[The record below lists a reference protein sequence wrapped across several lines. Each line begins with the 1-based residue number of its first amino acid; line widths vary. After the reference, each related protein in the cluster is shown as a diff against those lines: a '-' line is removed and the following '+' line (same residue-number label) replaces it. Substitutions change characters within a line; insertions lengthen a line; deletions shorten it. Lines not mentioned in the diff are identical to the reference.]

1 MTENT
6 HRDGLVSIGELSR
19 VTGVPVRTLRF
30 YCDNGV
36 LESRRSG
43 GGHRLFDPATTVDQV
58 LLVRRLRT
66 LGLSL
71 PAIIEVL
78 TGSQSI
84 ADAIAAE
91 RAALDTEL
99 GVLSWRRASLR
110 AVEDAPPAE
119 RARRLELLASVQDRD
134 RAHDNLVTFWRT
146 LLAPIPPALFDG
158 FIAMNVPQLPAD
170 PTPEHIVAFAELT
183 THITDPASAAAMSRQ
198 LWRTNPTRIHDKLAL
213 VTGVA
218 EACAAVDSLG
228 TRPHPGPELDRFI
241 HAHATAR
248 RDRDTPGLRHRL
260 LDNAPDNDPHIHRY
274 WKLTA
279 EITGTTTAGAA
290 LYWLYQA
297 LAQWADMAD
306 DVRA

>member
-6 HRDGLVSIGELSR
+6 RRDGLVSIGELSR
-19 VTGVPVRTLRF
+19 ATGVPVRTLRF

-43 GGHRLFDPATTVDQV
+43 GGHRLFDSSTAVDQV

-78 TGSQSI
+78 TGTLSI
-84 ADAIAAE
+84 TDAITAE

-110 AVEDAPPAE
+110 AVEDAPPTE
-119 RARRLELLASVQDRD
+119 RAARLELLAAVQDRH
-134 RAHDNLVTFWRT
+134 RAHESLVTFWRK
-146 LLAPIPPALFDG
+146 LLAPLPSTTFDAFVEMNIPR
-158 FIAMNVPQLPAD
+158 LPAD
-170 PTPEHIVAFAELT
+170 PTPHHIVAFAELT
-183 THITDPASAAAMSRQ
+183 THLTDPACTAAMSRQ

-213 VTGVA
+213 VVGVA
-218 EACAAVDSLG
+218 EACAAVATLG
-228 TRPHPGPELDRFI
+228 AAPPHPGPELDRFI

-248 RDRDTPGLRHRL
+248 RDHDTPSLRHQL
-260 LDNAPDNDPHIHRY
+260 LDNAPDNDPRIHRY
-274 WKLTA
+274 WNLTT
-279 EITGTTTAGAA
+279 EITGTTTAGSA
-290 LYWLYQA
+290 LDWLDRA
-297 LAQWADMAD
+297 LTQWADT
-306 DVRA
+306 DVHA

>member
-1 MTENT
+1 MTENIR
-6 HRDGLVSIGELSR
+6 RDGLVSIGELSR

-71 PAIIEVL
+71 SAIIEVL
-78 TGSQSI
+78 TGTLSV

-110 AVEDAPPAE
+110 AVEAAPPAE

-134 RAHDNLVTFWRT
+134 RAHDDLVTFWRP

-158 FIAMNVPQLPAD
+158 FIAMNIPRLPAD

-183 THITDPASAAAMSRQ
+183 THITDPACTAAMSRQ

-218 EACAAVDSLG
+218 EVCAAVASLG
-228 TRPHPGPELDRFI
+228 TQPHPGPELDRFI
-241 HAHATAR
+241 DAHATAR
-248 RDRDTPGLRHRL
+248 RDRDTPRLRHRL

-274 WKLTA
+274 WKLTTQ
-279 EITGTTTAGAA
+279 ITGTTTAGTA

-297 LAQWADMAD
+297 LAQWAE

>member
-43 GGHRLFDPATTVDQV
+43 GGHRLFDPAAAVEQV
-58 LLVRRLRT
+58 LLVRRLRMF
-66 LGLSL
+66 GLSL
-71 PAIIEVL
+71 SAIIEVL
-78 TGSQSI
+78 AGTLTI
-84 ADAIAAE
+84 DDAIAAE

-99 GVLSWRRASLR
+99 GLLSWRRASLR
-110 AVEDAPPAE
+110 AVEEAPPAE
-119 RARRLELLASVQDRD
+119 RARRLELLASVQDRS

-158 FIAMNVPQLPAD
+158 FVAMNIPHLPEN
-170 PTPEHIVAFAELT
+170 PTPQHMVAFAELT
-183 THITDPASAAAMSRQ
+183 THVADPACTAAMSRQ

-213 VTGVA
+213 VIGVA
-218 EACAAVDSLG
+218 EACAAVDSL

-241 HAHATAR
+241 DAHATAR
-248 RDRDTPGLRHRL
+248 RDRDTPHLRHRL
-260 LDNAPDNDPHIHRY
+260 LDNASDNDPRIHRY
-274 WKLTA
+274 WQLTT
-279 EITGTTTAGAA
+279 EITGTTTAGTA
-290 LYWLYQA
+290 LDWLYRA
-297 LAQWADMAD
+297 LAQWAD
-306 DVRA
+306 DVHQR

>member
-6 HRDGLVSIGELSR
+6 RRDGLVGIGELAR

-43 GGHRLFDPATTVDQV
+43 GGHRLFDPVTAVDQV

-71 PAIIEVL
+71 SAIIEVL
-78 TGSQSI
+78 TGTRSI
-84 ADAIAAE
+84 VDAIAAE

-110 AVEDAPPAE
+110 AIEGAPPAE
-119 RARRLELLASVQDRD
+119 RPARLELLAAVSDRH
-134 RAHDNLVTFWRT
+134 RAHDSLVTFWRR
-146 LLAPIPPALFDG
+146 LLAPLPSPIFDG
-158 FIAMNVPQLPAD
+158 FVEMNIPRLPAD

-183 THITDPASAAAMSRQ
+183 THTTDPACTAAISRQ
-198 LWRTNPTRIHDKLAL
+198 LWRTNPARIHDKLAL
-213 VTGVA
+213 ITGVA
-218 EACAAVDSLG
+218 EACVAVNALG
-228 TRPHPGPELDRFI
+228 VSTPHPGLELDQFI
-241 HAHATAR
+241 HAHAAAR
-248 RDRDTPGLRHRL
+248 RDHDTPSLRREL
-260 LDNAPDNDPHIHRY
+260 LDNASDNDPRIHRY
-274 WKLTA
+274 WKLTT
-279 EITGTTTAGAA
+279 EITGATTAGAA

-297 LAQWADMAD
+297 LAQWADY
-306 DVRA
+306 DVHA

>member
-6 HRDGLVSIGELSR
+6 HRGGLVSIGELSR

-36 LESRRSG
+36 LESRRSS
-43 GGHRLFDPATTVDQV
+43 GGHRLFDPLTAVDQV
-58 LLVRRLRT
+58 LLVRRLRM

-71 PAIIEVL
+71 SAIIEVL
-78 TGSQSI
+78 TGTLTT

-99 GVLSWRRASLR
+99 GLLSWRRASLR
-110 AVEDAPPAE
+110 AVEEAPPAE
-119 RARRLELLASVQDRD
+119 RARRLELLASVHDRH
-134 RAHDNLVTFWRT
+134 RAHDTLVTFWRT

-158 FIAMNVPQLPAD
+158 FVTMNIPHLPDD
-170 PTPEHIVAFAELT
+170 PTPQHIVAFAELT
-183 THITDPASAAAMSRQ
+183 THIADPACTAAMSRQ

-228 TRPHPGPELDRFI
+228 TQPHTGPELDRFI
-241 HAHATAR
+241 DAHATAR
-248 RDRDTPGLRHRL
+248 RDRDTPRLRYRL
-260 LDNAPDNDPHIHRY
+260 LDDAPDNDPRIHRY
-274 WKLTA
+274 WKLTT

-290 LYWLYQA
+290 LDWLYRA
-297 LAQWADMAD
+297 LAQWAD
-306 DVRA
+306 DVHPR